1 MKAVRTVTY
10 KHIGPF
16 VSEHR
21 RDTQA
26 GRTAAG
32 EYLCR
37 DKGFGTRG
45 RKKHKENHMAKKKNK
60 RLKVLMAGLIFCLV
74 LNGAMAA
81 AVFASEQDPAVE
93 ETAIEESLTGST
105 EEEGSNSENGN
116 NAGAENAQGSEN
128 GSQDDQSGS
137 GGSTGDTETT
147 PSGSGSSD
155 GNSSGQNSG
164 DSGSGSSGSGSDSS
178 GSGQNSGDSG
188 SGSSESGSGSNT
200 SESNAGSPATTT
212 DVSDPENVAEGSA
225 SYVENISGGSNSVS
239 EAVKK
244 TNSATPITADESV
257 VTKASE
263 SAEVK
268 NAIQL
273 AVDEALKAA
282 TSSTDQLTVTVEDG
296 TYDGD
301 ITIKKGD
308 GQTLKDDLT
317 LYILASGSYTAAEEG
332 KTITKETITAGAAG
346 GAKVGGNINIDGINV
361 VLAGLYYSLDSK
373 INVKNSKTSVY
384 GTEKADTI
392 HVTLDEGGTIDN
404 VRAGD
409 GADDIALSGK
419 TKTGGTVATLRGDA
433 GDDTYTID
441 LIETVKEETTTTTTT
456 SENGEGSSGNNE
468 TQTPETT
475 PATATVQISDSDKV
489 GTLELTGKLKDE
501 NSLTATES
509 NPPTGK
515 RVETTA
521 VESEGTTTKIIAI
534 GISNFTDSL
543 ENKKT
548 VEISTLA
555 STYNQ
560 ELQNC
565 TNYVFKGKVENTT
578 LTKTD
583 GANYYT
589 NFIVKDDGTLTI
601 GNLDAGNANLKLEA
615 EKVVVNGKV
624 KAKTVKIKAS
634 DTSDVLID
642 KELPIEIA
650 GVKKIEAG
658 SAFNFNTATVD
669 VKKGGSI
676 TAEKVSIEAETKAT
690 IKPEKMLEKYNLN
703 FLAFKS
709 LTSKISIAGLIETT
723 LGNITALA
731 KAALTADEVDNADT
745 AFNARIVLPDAIVEV
760 LDGGVLKAAMDVSL
774 KAVSTVDLFTK
785 AGSTEKLA
793 AAVAIGFVNNDAHVT
808 NKGSIKAGGDVNL
821 DAKASVKA
829 TTKAERGSKQSKD
842 TTHGAY
848 IAAGI
853 IIQDA
858 SASVEGKGEIIAVG
872 KVNLNSESVEN
883 VKTLATSE
891 AAKSAEEGKNEN
903 KDTDAEN
910 TEKTLKNTKD
920 AAKKGAQE
928 NGAGDDKQKKLDEL
942 GNKISSGE
950 GKKITAKSTEG
961 VAITAD
967 STAKAGTTVNV
978 TVKAKEGYKV
988 SGATYSYY
996 EPGSATKTTKNL
1008 DKVKDGV
1015 SGSTGYTFKMPDADV
1030 TIEATYTKKNTND
1043 APYEDDIS
1051 DLFNDDKEDGPENL
1065 GPGRLA
1071 NEGTEG
1077 AGETDTTDGNGQ
1089 YTITSFTQK
1098 DNDKDVGSVFSENG
1112 KANEN
1117 DTVVIKVNPAS
1128 EYELKDG
1135 TLKYTYTADGTEKTE
1150 TVEKT
1155 NDTYSFK
1162 MPAADVKLS
1171 AEFQKKDGSGSSSE
1185 TKSSNNMYGAITF
1198 TFAGNWN
1205 LVYVDTTGVLFAN
1218 KGLSLD
1224 AKANSKVLTL
1234 ADASKVTEA
1243 ATEASKS
1250 DTEKKEEKKNEQSG
1264 NTPGGNEGGN
1274 TEGGNSGSNEEK
1286 KSEKLNLGA
1295 AISLGVTKVVNKAYI
1310 KSGQIYAT
1318 GLEIKATTGSA
1329 GTPMTSVV
1337 KAFAGNAKAATAIGG
1352 SVAVQ
1357 VVTDKTSAFIA
1368 KGATVNLQTD
1378 SPLSVKAEGFDKV
1391 ITVADGASAGK
1402 GEKVGIGAGLA
1413 VAVNGQDVYSGIEDG
1428 TEIKSYKK
1436 LVEADASKGVTLED
1450 IEKAISEKIELTAPT
1465 LSAVDVTADHTGDDR
1480 LYATSGAEGKTGI
1493 AGTLVVLYSGISTKA
1508 YIGEAKAAGELLTA
1522 SGDINVKANNK
1533 QTREMAADATAGAS
1547 STGIGANLLITIE
1560 NDSSRAYTK
1569 RSLKAKNINVKSNS
1583 QVKTKSRSR
1592 SSAKGAKADKT
1603 KGSASEGDGSDG
1615 ASDKKADQAANGASN
1630 LAGNGTSN
1638 VNSGEGKSLT
1648 AGRQKAKTS
1657 EGSVQIAAA
1666 LTVNVQKNVSEAK
1679 ILGGETV
1686 TTIDDLNV
1694 IAEGKMDIDVLASGA
1709 ATNSTTGIGVA
1720 AAAAAATYE
1729 NVASVAGKIV
1739 SAKNLTVKAGFNS
1752 AAEDATKTDLLN
1764 TMKTEAIAG
1773 AGAKNVGIAGAVAIG
1788 VVNGTDKAI
1797 VTSDNE
1803 SITAAGKLVVEAIGG
1818 HKEETTASAK
1828 ATKEGSADKNKET
1841 TDSAE
1846 TKKESGNIGIGATF
1860 ALDVVNTDTTAEVN
1874 SATAKGVSV
1883 LINAVDSDFRE
1894 TTSASGTDPVTVKK
1908 EGEGQNINGTAVDAT
1923 VALGV
1928 IDNVVEAKVGNNT
1941 AVYATGEA
1949 QVDSDK
1955 AVTDRKLDDNAEIA
1969 DADIFVKATTISKAD
1984 TKASGFATADNSAIG
1999 AAVAINIASS
2009 EANVKMNGRLYANG
2023 NVLVKAYSYDEDDS
2037 MALATAIGADMQRF
2051 LTKFQSGESD
2061 KKEENSG
2068 NNNSGNNNSGNN
2080 NSEDS
2085 QKTKPSN
2092 QNNETATNINNALN
2106 KNKKAEGEN
2115 AENGKSLSQ
2124 NALGTQ
2130 DAKAEGTEN
2139 STVQN
2144 SQTKANDAAK
2154 NNSSQVNN
2162 EGKNN
2167 DGAKGAKLRVA
2178 AAIALNITSHKANT
2192 VVTGLISESN
2202 KNTVVEAINHSNG
2215 TTKGSAATATM
2226 ADGGKDSYNISLA
2239 VGLSVNH
2246 NKSLVTV
2253 GENKEAAHVESS
2265 GNIIV
2270 KAEQTQ
2276 NMDGAYKGLLT
2287 VQSVAGTSA
2296 GGSNF
2301 AMAGAVS
2308 ILYAAT
2314 DTEVTVGDNSFI
2326 ITKTGGNVSIFS
2338 TDKSKYAVRAAGV
2351 EAGRSTKAGIG
2362 AAFDNVYADD
2372 VVRTTIG
2379 NKVTISGNDVSIYAE
2394 KAKVDWSD
2402 YKSTFEFSHYIK
2414 FTKDK
2419 EKDESALI
2427 HINYNSKSSEKKDE
2441 NNSGNNNNN
2450 NSDNNKPEN
2459 KTIEVHKNLKDTEN
2473 ILAKLDD
2480 LNFLSSTNYY
2490 LEAISGAIATSGD
2503 SAVFA
2508 VAGSIALLF
2517 ENVKVETILGE
2528 EVTIN
2533 AANNVRIEAS
2543 SDVTARELVGG
2554 VSYDSSATATI
2565 GATVGVISTN
2575 NVIRTEV
2582 GDSDK
2587 IEAGGTYKQTSS
2599 EMNDSLMV
2607 TFAGTHADKV
2617 SVAGT
2622 IAIGD
2627 NDDDIYAGVKDNA
2640 NITSKGETEI
2650 KAHLENNVLEIVATL
2665 AESDKVAVGGVINY
2679 MGSTSKTA
2687 VEAGTS
2693 AHIES
2698 TEDAVKL
2705 TAETDENLISI
2716 IAAASAAM
2724 DTAQVA
2730 AVLNVLTSDSKTY
2743 VNTGASEFKAAK
2755 DVIIKADTDSDIVTV
2770 DITAGY
2776 GKKVAVD
2783 GLLSVNVLN
2792 RKVAALVGE
2801 NTTIDAGENAKILS
2815 SLKENVVMVLVAVA
2829 GSQMIGVS
2837 GLIPIIVTKNIVRTV
2852 IGNADVDDAL
2862 TNDGDIKNASNAATV
2877 KAEGSI
2883 YADSTID
2890 SDSVFVQVSFAF
2902 GKTVGVGATIS
2913 TVVQQNIAD
2922 TIVNN
2927 WAVLKAMAKLPAI
2940 AVNKPGTDSEG
2951 KERKDDKTGI
2961 ILYANTRADVTMVS
2975 LSGAGGK
2982 TAAIG
2987 GTINTLIVNNTVRT
3001 HVRENSTL
3009 ESGVE
3014 LDEWA
3019 DEGSYAVEERGSG
3032 NIDVEADSYSDIVD
3046 VVGGLTG
3053 AQTAAIGAT
3062 VAYLGLNT
3070 KVETLTNAKYML
3082 TNGKIDV
3089 KALIEDHPFLFNV
3102 AGSGAETAAVAGG
3115 AAVINVDNFT
3125 KAEVR
3130 QVLRADKEITI
3141 FAQATEDIIN
3151 VGLSASGAETAA
3163 VAATGV
3169 VINLYDE
3176 TFARIYDGADI
3187 RSGKEVNLNAITNAT
3202 LDGFAIGAEG
3212 AGTAAVGGSLEVIVS
3227 GGSTKAVVGAFA
3239 TIRGV
3244 NTTAEEDDRTGPV
3257 VISAIENIKAL
3268 AVVVTVGGA
3277 GTAAVEISALVAVVN
3292 STVSAVVEDHV
3303 KILSNTDVTVQADGR
3318 RSFEGFVFSIAGSG
3332 TASISANLAVVVVGA
3347 KLNDD
3352 AYKAIYQKNEDGSS
3366 GVDPVKT
3373 SSYIERNAEFKPM
3386 SGKPAAAKSTT
3397 SRQKELSAT
3406 MTTDGESAMK
3416 ITGADNPEG
3425 NYGSYGQNSTKASD
3439 GKSVNAEPTDEQ
3451 AGKASEII
3459 GKSTTQNAE
3468 NLKNVVSAI
3477 IGAAVIDAT
3486 GNINVRA
3493 VEVQSSLL
3501 ISGAIAGGA
3510 TAGIGASI
3518 SVEILN
3524 SDVLADVTEYASL
3537 TAGKDVNV
3545 VAYSGTINPDD
3556 KKKFTYQ
3563 NLNFNDSYTSENIMN
3578 KVKDKDN
3585 SASGYKNDELGIYVI
3600 GVVVGGGGT
3609 VGLSASIS
3617 YVGVSTDV
3625 RALLQGTV
3633 NSAENVNVHAK
3644 YSYDSLHNIL
3654 IGAAGGLAGG
3664 ISATVA
3670 LTFFDG
3676 NAEAGITKTAKVHNV
3691 TKEVYVHADG
3701 VAGMKP
3707 IGVAVSIGKIAA
3719 AISVAVSVNRST
3731 VQAYVGM
3738 GALINTP
3745 EANLKVTSDVI
3756 SNAKPVIAAAT
3767 VGLASA
3773 SITVM
3778 VGLNE
3783 AKNLAYIGR
3792 TPKVD
3797 GAEITAVDGANGR
3810 GINTIT
3816 AKNVEVKANAEATS
3830 DLQSYTFAVTG
3841 IGLNG
3846 AVTVANSK
3854 VVNTAYVADTNI
3866 TTGDLTITTYLNNK
3880 LTVYSLGAA
3889 VSGVNFGVQVA
3900 VGRIKSINLAHLDT
3914 TGVKVN
3920 VTNVNVKAGDAD
3932 DKNRTNANVD
3942 VKIEVAVNI
3951 GGLEL
3956 GVNVAYAKNDLT
3968 NIAEIIGAK
3977 TRTAEPALLA
3987 SNDINVFA
3995 GANSF
4000 VKAVTAKGLE
4010 VTAGSISVSISSAY
4024 QTATQ
4029 RAQVYYGTLKTKN
4042 LNVRT
4047 FYNSETNKFNKA
4059 AEASLGTPATDRGA
4073 FAEVVQ
4079 GAYGDIKLADIRV
4092 SVATAD
4098 FDATSLAS
4106 VYGSF
4111 VDVDETTDVHT
4122 AGESYAETKIK
4133 MPPLKISLGQIGVA
4147 ISNAYA
4153 SGKFLAEVVMQHGQ
4167 NLTTKDLFTA
4177 VFYSAKSDAQT
4188 VPAGGGLNLSVSGL
4202 DISYNQS
4209 NAKTDV
4215 TGEAAVK
4222 RGVHVTNDAKVYVNG
4237 KTSSY
4242 AGVGA
4247 YTVKISGITV
4257 SGTKVKSENYATQRA
4272 HLDTEGDVTNVD
4284 NNLTIKSVYNY
4295 LEDDNS
4301 KGATAKTGYSDGGFS
4316 VKLSLAEFTD
4326 TEATAI
4332 SKVKNDAYIYERGAV
4347 VVKKDATIL
4356 ANSKTKAYGDVVEGY
4371 KADLLSNTVV
4381 KVTAYTQ
4388 DTTKASTGDYLMLL
4402 VTGAFKMEANSNA
4415 AGNAY
4420 SVSGGALE
4428 LAGKLKGFVSAG
4440 VGDYYQETPGVHI
4453 MDRAV
4458 YDAKADEDNQKVRDR
4473 YGYERADTVVGK
4485 HSYIEASK
4493 VDINVTNNAT
4503 TDASLKKGFEIKIKG
4518 SSYCVV
4524 PTLVH
4529 TWSGNDIE
4537 EGAVIVVTTENA
4549 NFTSIATANATSK
4562 ISNSS
4567 LGASFKGDRKYPY
4580 NFVGQ
4585 KAFIEFSKGSF
4596 VVAEKDINAT
4606 AMASAT
4612 INAESSTTIKDFFG
4626 EGHAYALN
4634 IIERNIDID
4643 LRDQARLRTYL
4654 GNVNLKAIAGEG
4666 DNIKA
4671 YSMEHKNEL
4680 SSGVGTRADN
4690 VIINHAIITTGKN
4703 AEIYAPFGQANLTA
4717 VNGDL
4722 DGENNKVLARAFSN
4736 IGSFLSGGDT
4746 YSNNYYKTDIQ
4757 VIIDH
4762 TNIIASD
4769 VNLKALEGYLD
4780 LHTKTVPDSLS
4791 AFCFGLGTYAD
4802 TRLEFTN
4809 RVYIL
4814 NGANI
4819 RAYQNFS
4826 AVASGE
4832 SGDYGHQ
4839 SSILTETDN
4848 EGGSLGWTNGYASLK
4863 GGQQNQ
4869 FILENSIIFARK
4881 AAINTSD
4888 FVKGDKFKQ
4897 GNGGKRRKENQFDE
4911 NASTEGNEWVEKSHE
4926 LQLQECITDS
4936 NRKQKE
4942 YDAEMARYR
4951 KELED
4956 AEKATPGTYTK
4967 EKIDELCVQHGLKI
4981 AEDLLKQ
4988 EKAEE
4993 IQKSKDDPKYNANQY
5008 YYTEQA
5014 IVPGSEAP
5022 IESGNKSEIL
5032 LVGEPPK
5039 TAIYIGSIAGVV
5051 VMTYKDKEGKTH
5063 VKSNGLEKDLT
5074 FTESGDY
5081 VTSDYPVYDDTS
5093 GTLYAS
5099 ERNRL
5104 DKNLKDKNNRL
5115 AQAINNVTKSFNT
5128 MSDITFLDRTGKV
5141 LRLRTP
5147 IYFFEVYDY
5156 DIQYSSW
5163 SGDSPKWKKDTDVKY
5178 LNKNEFYAVPVAG
5191 LIFEIN
5197 APGGGVSPSVTAVA
5211 ENRALVSYSGEH
5223 LDVFRAYIDSSSGA
5237 DAWKTEVTR
5246 YRDNKSTTPSNQ
5258 AQNLGVAS
5266 AGSYYAVTGNRMNE
5280 DTIREII
5287 ENVRVN
5293 NNDMPNDSGRLNQTT
5308 PNSNPPVSSQSGN
5321 NGSSTAPSNG
5331 SSGNTSG
5338 SGSGNGTKPGQDGI
5352 KGNGDSS
5359 GDVDKDDDAGQTAT
5373 ASAAAPNY
5381 LVFGLI
5387 AAAVAAGFFFIIL
5400 LKRRK
5405 EEDEQ

>member
-1 MKAVRTVTY
+1 
-10 KHIGPF
+10 
-16 VSEHR
+16 
-21 RDTQA
+21 
-26 GRTAAG
+26 
-32 EYLCR
+32 
-37 DKGFGTRG
+37 
-45 RKKHKENHMAKKKNK
+45 
-60 RLKVLMAGLIFCLV
+60 
-74 LNGAMAA
+74 
-81 AVFASEQDPAVE
+81 
-93 ETAIEESLTGST
+93 
-105 EEEGSNSENGN
+105 
-116 NAGAENAQGSEN
+116 
-128 GSQDDQSGS
+128 
-137 GGSTGDTETT
+137 
-147 PSGSGSSD
+147 
-155 GNSSGQNSG
+155 
-164 DSGSGSSGSGSDSS
+164 
-178 GSGQNSGDSG
+178 
-188 SGSSESGSGSNT
+188 
-200 SESNAGSPATTT
+200 
-212 DVSDPENVAEGSA
+212 
-225 SYVENISGGSNSVS
+225 
-239 EAVKK
+239 
-244 TNSATPITADESV
+244 
-257 VTKASE
+257 
-263 SAEVK
+263 
-268 NAIQL
+268 
-273 AVDEALKAA
+273 
-282 TSSTDQLTVTVEDG
+282 
-296 TYDGD
+296 
-301 ITIKKGD
+301 
-308 GQTLKDDLT
+308 
-317 LYILASGSYTAAEEG
+317 
-332 KTITKETITAGAAG
+332 
-346 GAKVGGNINIDGINV
+346 
-361 VLAGLYYSLDSK
+361 
-373 INVKNSKTSVY
+373 
-384 GTEKADTI
+384 
-392 HVTLDEGGTIDN
+392 
-404 VRAGD
+404 
-409 GADDIALSGK
+409 
-419 TKTGGTVATLRGDA
+419 
-433 GDDTYTID
+433 
-441 LIETVKEETTTTTTT
+441 
-456 SENGEGSSGNNE
+456 
-468 TQTPETT
+468 
-475 PATATVQISDSDKV
+475 
-489 GTLELTGKLKDE
+489 
-501 NSLTATES
+501 
-509 NPPTGK
+509 
-515 RVETTA
+515 
-521 VESEGTTTKIIAI
+521 
-534 GISNFTDSL
+534 
-543 ENKKT
+543 
-548 VEISTLA
+548 
-555 STYNQ
+555 
-560 ELQNC
+560 
-565 TNYVFKGKVENTT
+565 
-578 LTKTD
+578 
-583 GANYYT
+583 
-589 NFIVKDDGTLTI
+589 
-601 GNLDAGNANLKLEA
+601 
-615 EKVVVNGKV
+615 
-624 KAKTVKIKAS
+624 
-634 DTSDVLID
+634 
-642 KELPIEIA
+642 
-650 GVKKIEAG
+650 
-658 SAFNFNTATVD
+658 
-669 VKKGGSI
+669 
-676 TAEKVSIEAETKAT
+676 
-690 IKPEKMLEKYNLN
+690 
-703 FLAFKS
+703 
-709 LTSKISIAGLIETT
+709 
-723 LGNITALA
+723 
-731 KAALTADEVDNADT
+731 
-745 AFNARIVLPDAIVEV
+745 
-760 LDGGVLKAAMDVSL
+760 
-774 KAVSTVDLFTK
+774 
-785 AGSTEKLA
+785 
-793 AAVAIGFVNNDAHVT
+793 
-808 NKGSIKAGGDVNL
+808 
-821 DAKASVKA
+821 
-829 TTKAERGSKQSKD
+829 
-842 TTHGAY
+842 
-848 IAAGI
+848 
-853 IIQDA
+853 
-858 SASVEGKGEIIAVG
+858 
-872 KVNLNSESVEN
+872 
-883 VKTLATSE
+883 
-891 AAKSAEEGKNEN
+891 
-903 KDTDAEN
+903 
-910 TEKTLKNTKD
+910 
-920 AAKKGAQE
+920 
-928 NGAGDDKQKKLDEL
+928 
-942 GNKISSGE
+942 
-950 GKKITAKSTEG
+950 
-961 VAITAD
+961 
-967 STAKAGTTVNV
+967 
-978 TVKAKEGYKV
+978 
-988 SGATYSYY
+988 
-996 EPGSATKTTKNL
+996 
-1008 DKVKDGV
+1008 
-1015 SGSTGYTFKMPDADV
+1015 
-1030 TIEATYTKKNTND
+1030 
-1043 APYEDDIS
+1043 
-1051 DLFNDDKEDGPENL
+1051 
-1065 GPGRLA
+1065 
-1071 NEGTEG
+1071 
-1077 AGETDTTDGNGQ
+1077 
-1089 YTITSFTQK
+1089 
-1098 DNDKDVGSVFSENG
+1098 
-1112 KANEN
+1112 
-1117 DTVVIKVNPAS
+1117 
-1128 EYELKDG
+1128 
-1135 TLKYTYTADGTEKTE
+1135 
-1150 TVEKT
+1150 
-1155 NDTYSFK
+1155 
-1162 MPAADVKLS
+1162 
-1171 AEFQKKDGSGSSSE
+1171 
-1185 TKSSNNMYGAITF
+1185 
-1198 TFAGNWN
+1198 
-1205 LVYVDTTGVLFAN
+1205 
-1218 KGLSLD
+1218 
-1224 AKANSKVLTL
+1224 
-1234 ADASKVTEA
+1234 
-1243 ATEASKS
+1243 
-1250 DTEKKEEKKNEQSG
+1250 
-1264 NTPGGNEGGN
+1264 
-1274 TEGGNSGSNEEK
+1274 
-1286 KSEKLNLGA
+1286 
-1295 AISLGVTKVVNKAYI
+1295 
-1310 KSGQIYAT
+1310 
-1318 GLEIKATTGSA
+1318 
-1329 GTPMTSVV
+1329 
-1337 KAFAGNAKAATAIGG
+1337 
-1352 SVAVQ
+1352 
-1357 VVTDKTSAFIA
+1357 
-1368 KGATVNLQTD
+1368 
-1378 SPLSVKAEGFDKV
+1378 
-1391 ITVADGASAGK
+1391 
-1402 GEKVGIGAGLA
+1402 
-1413 VAVNGQDVYSGIEDG
+1413 
-1428 TEIKSYKK
+1428 
-1436 LVEADASKGVTLED
+1436 
-1450 IEKAISEKIELTAPT
+1450 
-1465 LSAVDVTADHTGDDR
+1465 
-1480 LYATSGAEGKTGI
+1480 
-1493 AGTLVVLYSGISTKA
+1493 
-1508 YIGEAKAAGELLTA
+1508 
-1522 SGDINVKANNK
+1522 
-1533 QTREMAADATAGAS
+1533 
-1547 STGIGANLLITIE
+1547 
-1560 NDSSRAYTK
+1560 
-1569 RSLKAKNINVKSNS
+1569 
-1583 QVKTKSRSR
+1583 
-1592 SSAKGAKADKT
+1592 
-1603 KGSASEGDGSDG
+1603 
-1615 ASDKKADQAANGASN
+1615 
-1630 LAGNGTSN
+1630 
-1638 VNSGEGKSLT
+1638 
-1648 AGRQKAKTS
+1648 
-1657 EGSVQIAAA
+1657 
-1666 LTVNVQKNVSEAK
+1666 
-1679 ILGGETV
+1679 
-1686 TTIDDLNV
+1686 
-1694 IAEGKMDIDVLASGA
+1694 
-1709 ATNSTTGIGVA
+1709 
-1720 AAAAAATYE
+1720 
-1729 NVASVAGKIV
+1729 
-1739 SAKNLTVKAGFNS
+1739 
-1752 AAEDATKTDLLN
+1752 
-1764 TMKTEAIAG
+1764 MKTEAIAG

-1803 SITAAGKLVVEAIGG
+1803 SLTAAGKLVVEAIGG

-1828 ATKEGSADKNKET
+1828 ATKEGSADKNKDAT
-1841 TDSAE
+1841 SGSGNQNQSGSGDQSQSSGTQNQSGSNGSGDQNGSGDGGSD
-1846 TKKESGNIGIGATF
+1846 KKDENIGIGATF
-1860 ALDVVNTDTTAEVN
+1860 ALDVVNTDTTAELD
-1874 SATAKGVSV
+1874 SATAKGTSV
-1883 LINAVDSDFRE
+1883 LVNAVDSDFRE

-1923 VALGV
+1923 VALGIV
-1928 IDNVVEAKVGNNT
+1928 DNVVEAKVGDNT
-1941 AVYATGEA
+1941 TVYATGEA
-1949 QVDSDK
+1949 KVDSDK

-2068 NNNSGNNNSGNN
+2068 NNNSGNNNSG
-2080 NSEDS
+2080 DS

-2144 SQTKANDAAK
+2144 SQTKANETAK

-2351 EAGRSTKAGIG
+2351 EAGRSAKVGVG

-2441 NNSGNNNNN
+2441 NNNNNNN
-2450 NSDNNKPEN
+2450 TDNNKPEN

-2490 LEAISGAIATSGD
+2490 LEAISGAIATNGD
-2503 SAVFA
+2503 SAMFA

-2533 AANNVRIEAS
+2533 ADNNVRIEAS

-2622 IAIGD
+2622 IAIGV
-2627 NDDDIYAGVKDNA
+2627 NNDDIYAGVKDNA
-2640 NITSKGETEI
+2640 NITSKGEAEI

-2687 VEAGTS
+2687 AEVGTS

-2705 TAETDENLISI
+2705 TAETDEDLISI

-2724 DTAQVA
+2724 DGAQVA

-2743 VNTGASEFKAAK
+2743 ANTGASEFKAAK

-2940 AVNKPGTDSEG
+2940 TVNKPGTDSEG
-2951 KERKDDKTGI
+2951 KERKDDKSGI

-3014 LDEWA
+3014 LNEWDE
-3019 DEGSYAVEERGSG
+3019 VEERGDG

-3046 VVGGLTG
+3046 VVGGLAG

-3089 KALIEDHPFLFNV
+3089 LALIEDHPFLFNV

-3141 FAQATEDIIN
+3141 LAQATEDIIN

-3227 GGSTKAVVGAFA
+3227 GGSTKAIVGAFA

-3244 NTTAEEDDRTGPV
+3244 NTTAEEDDRTGDV

-3332 TASISANLAVVVVGA
+3332 TASISANVAVVVVGA

-3373 SSYIERNAEFKPM
+3373 SSYIEQYAEFKPM

-3719 AISVAVSVNRST
+3719 AISVAVSANRST

-3797 GAEITAVDGANGR
+3797 GAEIKAVDGANGR

-3816 AKNVEVKANAEATS
+3816 AKNVNVKANAEATS

-3841 IGLNG
+3841 IGLNA
-3846 AVTVANSK
+3846 AVIVANSK
-3854 VVNTAYVADTNI
+3854 VINTAYVADTNI
-3866 TTGDLTITTYLNNK
+3866 TTGDLTITTKLNNK
-3880 LTVYSLGAA
+3880 LTVYALGATIGLA
-3889 VSGVNFGVQVA
+3889 TGGVQVA

-3920 VTNVNVKAGDAD
+3920 ATNVNVKAGDELD
-3932 DKNRTNANVD
+3932 ENRTKADID
-3942 VKIEVAVNI
+3942 VQIEVALNI
-3951 GGLEL
+3951 GGFVL

-3968 NIAEIIGAK
+3968 NTAEIIGAK
-3977 TRTAEPALLA
+3977 TKTAEPALVA
-3987 SNDINVFA
+3987 GNDINVFA
-3995 GANSF
+3995 GANSL
-4000 VKAVTAKGLE
+4000 VKAVTKRDLAVSG
-4010 VTAGSISVSISSAY
+4010 GSISVSISSAY
-4024 QTATQ
+4024 QVATQ
-4029 RAQVYYGTLKTKN
+4029 RAQVYYGTFKTKN

-4047 FYNSETNKFNKA
+4047 FYNSENNKFNT
-4059 AEASLGTPATDRGA
+4059 AEEHALDKPNTDRGA

-4079 GAYGDIKLADIRV
+4079 GAYGAVELLAIRV

-4098 FDATSLAS
+4098 FNATSLAS

-4111 VDVDETTDVHT
+4111 ATVDEMTDVQT

-4133 MPPLKISLGQIGVA
+4133 MPALNISLGQVGVA
-4147 ISNAYA
+4147 VSNAYA
-4153 SGKFLAEVVMQHGQ
+4153 SGKFLAEVVMQHAPNRTTDDQ
-4167 NLTTKDLFTA
+4167 YLKTKDLFTA
-4177 VFYSAKSDAQT
+4177 VFYTAKSDAQT
-4188 VPAGGGLNLSVSGL
+4188 VPAGGGLNLSISGL
-4202 DISYNQS
+4202 DLSYNQS

-4222 RGVHVTNDAKVYVNG
+4222 RGVNVTNDAKVYVNG

-4272 HLDTEGDVTNVD
+4272 HLDTEGDVTKVN
-4284 NNLTIKSVYNY
+4284 NNLTIKSDYNY
-4295 LEDDNS
+4295 LEDSNS

-4316 VKLSLAEFTD
+4316 VELSLAGFKA

-4332 SKVKNDAYIYERGAV
+4332 SKVNNDAYIYERGAV
-4347 VVKKDATIL
+4347 TVGKDATIL
-4356 ANSKTKAYGDVVEGY
+4356 ANSNTKAYGDVIEGY
-4371 KADLLSNTVV
+4371 KADLLSDTVV

-4388 DTTKASTGDYLMLL
+4388 DNTKASTGDYLMLL

-4428 LAGKLKGFVSAG
+4428 LAGKL
-4440 VGDYYQETPGVHI
+4440 
-4453 MDRAV
+4453 
-4458 YDAKADEDNQKVRDR
+4458 
-4473 YGYERADTVVGK
+4473 
-4485 HSYIEASK
+4485 
-4493 VDINVTNNAT
+4493 
-4503 TDASLKKGFEIKIKG
+4503 
-4518 SSYCVV
+4518 
-4524 PTLVH
+4524 
-4529 TWSGNDIE
+4529 
-4537 EGAVIVVTTENA
+4537 
-4549 NFTSIATANATSK
+4549 
-4562 ISNSS
+4562 
-4567 LGASFKGDRKYPY
+4567 
-4580 NFVGQ
+4580 
-4585 KAFIEFSKGSF
+4585 
-4596 VVAEKDINAT
+4596 
-4606 AMASAT
+4606 
-4612 INAESSTTIKDFFG
+4612 
-4626 EGHAYALN
+4626 
-4634 IIERNIDID
+4634 
-4643 LRDQARLRTYL
+4643 
-4654 GNVNLKAIAGEG
+4654 
-4666 DNIKA
+4666 
-4671 YSMEHKNEL
+4671 
-4680 SSGVGTRADN
+4680 
-4690 VIINHAIITTGKN
+4690 
-4703 AEIYAPFGQANLTA
+4703 
-4717 VNGDL
+4717 
-4722 DGENNKVLARAFSN
+4722 
-4736 IGSFLSGGDT
+4736 
-4746 YSNNYYKTDIQ
+4746 
-4757 VIIDH
+4757 
-4762 TNIIASD
+4762 
-4769 VNLKALEGYLD
+4769 
-4780 LHTKTVPDSLS
+4780 
-4791 AFCFGLGTYAD
+4791 
-4802 TRLEFTN
+4802 
-4809 RVYIL
+4809 
-4814 NGANI
+4814 
-4819 RAYQNFS
+4819 
-4826 AVASGE
+4826 
-4832 SGDYGHQ
+4832 
-4839 SSILTETDN
+4839 
-4848 EGGSLGWTNGYASLK
+4848 
-4863 GGQQNQ
+4863 
-4869 FILENSIIFARK
+4869 
-4881 AAINTSD
+4881 
-4888 FVKGDKFKQ
+4888 
-4897 GNGGKRRKENQFDE
+4897 
-4911 NASTEGNEWVEKSHE
+4911 
-4926 LQLQECITDS
+4926 
-4936 NRKQKE
+4936 
-4942 YDAEMARYR
+4942 
-4951 KELED
+4951 
-4956 AEKATPGTYTK
+4956 
-4967 EKIDELCVQHGLKI
+4967 
-4981 AEDLLKQ
+4981 
-4988 EKAEE
+4988 
-4993 IQKSKDDPKYNANQY
+4993 
-5008 YYTEQA
+5008 
-5014 IVPGSEAP
+5014 
-5022 IESGNKSEIL
+5022 
-5032 LVGEPPK
+5032 
-5039 TAIYIGSIAGVV
+5039 
-5051 VMTYKDKEGKTH
+5051 
-5063 VKSNGLEKDLT
+5063 
-5074 FTESGDY
+5074 
-5081 VTSDYPVYDDTS
+5081 
-5093 GTLYAS
+5093 
-5099 ERNRL
+5099 
-5104 DKNLKDKNNRL
+5104 
-5115 AQAINNVTKSFNT
+5115 
-5128 MSDITFLDRTGKV
+5128 
-5141 LRLRTP
+5141 
-5147 IYFFEVYDY
+5147 
-5156 DIQYSSW
+5156 
-5163 SGDSPKWKKDTDVKY
+5163 
-5178 LNKNEFYAVPVAG
+5178 
-5191 LIFEIN
+5191 
-5197 APGGGVSPSVTAVA
+5197 
-5211 ENRALVSYSGEH
+5211 
-5223 LDVFRAYIDSSSGA
+5223 
-5237 DAWKTEVTR
+5237 
-5246 YRDNKSTTPSNQ
+5246 
-5258 AQNLGVAS
+5258 
-5266 AGSYYAVTGNRMNE
+5266 
-5280 DTIREII
+5280 
-5287 ENVRVN
+5287 
-5293 NNDMPNDSGRLNQTT
+5293 
-5308 PNSNPPVSSQSGN
+5308 
-5321 NGSSTAPSNG
+5321 
-5331 SSGNTSG
+5331 
-5338 SGSGNGTKPGQDGI
+5338 
-5352 KGNGDSS
+5352 
-5359 GDVDKDDDAGQTAT
+5359 
-5373 ASAAAPNY
+5373 
-5381 LVFGLI
+5381 
-5387 AAAVAAGFFFIIL
+5387 
-5400 LKRRK
+5400 
-5405 EEDEQ
+5405 